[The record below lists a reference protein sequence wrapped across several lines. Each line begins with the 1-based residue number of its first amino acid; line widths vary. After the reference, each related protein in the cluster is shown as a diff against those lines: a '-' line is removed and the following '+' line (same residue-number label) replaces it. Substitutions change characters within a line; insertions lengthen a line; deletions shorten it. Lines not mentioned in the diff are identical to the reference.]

1 MTQDE
6 LLTAVKNQLRLCDG
20 YEGDAIASDRKKALD
35 YYFQRPRGD
44 EIPGRSQVIS
54 GDVSAMVEASLAQML
69 DAFSS
74 EHIAEFEPL
83 GPEDEDQAQLES
95 DAVQYFVM
103 SRANGFLELAQAIK
117 DALLLRNGIVKVWV
131 EERRDSTT
139 RTLKGVTE
147 DALPSLLTIPSTEV
161 KVLKFDPDTG
171 ELRMRLTAVKKK
183 FRCEALPPE
192 NFLYMSN
199 WDSLELQAIPFC
211 AERHLDMRSDLVEL
225 GFPRAKVDRLDK
237 FASSKTDA
245 VARNPRQTVSVPSAT
260 SDPSQDSIEWYECF
274 VLIDADGDGIAERHR
289 VCLSGGELL
298 LDDTSSKTVPYAAGA
313 ALLDSH
319 RFTGI
324 SLFDKLK
331 QTQDTTT
338 GLQRAL
344 MDNVNTTTKNRLA
357 YLDGKVNVDDVS
369 DGRPNGGIRVKANVA
384 DIRAAV
390 MPFAVPDTSANIL
403 ANIEYQ
409 KSVRSEMGG
418 AALDL
423 QTASMQIGGD
433 RMGSQGLD
441 RAYSVV
447 EQLCAMQ
454 TRIIAATLIRS
465 TFLIAHQMLR
475 DWYTEAVPIKRNG
488 KWFAP
493 VPAQWP
499 ARECVTV
506 RVGMSAGER
515 ARQAGALMTMLQ
527 QQVQL
532 AQFGMEGVLVNLPG
546 FYRTLTDWA
555 RVADIRNPEQYLV
568 DPESPEAQK
577 AMNAKNAQA
586 AQAKN
591 AQQQLMNQALG
602 LEQLRT
608 AFEKY
613 KTDSQLQ
620 FDYWNAVLGAEVE
633 EAKIAGTAT
642 TELLKAKAAGKA
654 KVNGANGSDEATRE
668 ATRDESAPR
677 ENLQ

>member
-6 LLTAVKNQLRLCDG
+6 LLTAVKHRLTLCDG
-20 YEGDAIASDRKKALD
+20 YEGDTIASDRKKALD

-44 EIPGRSQVIS
+44 ELPGRSQVIS

-74 EHIAEFEPL
+74 DHIAEFEPL

-103 SRANGFLELAQAIK
+103 SRANGFIELAQAIK

-131 EERRDSTT
+131 EERRDTT
-139 RTLKGVTE
+139 TKTLKGVTE
-147 DALPSLLTIPSTEV
+147 DALPSLLSIPNTEV
-161 KVLKFDPDTG
+161 KVLKYDPDAG
-171 ELRMRLTAVKKK
+171 ELRMRITAVKKK

-192 NFLYMSN
+192 NFLYLSQ

-211 AERHLDMRSDLVEL
+211 AERHIDTRSDLLEL
-225 GFPRAKVDRLDK
+225 GFQKSKVERLDK

-245 VARNPRQTVSVPSAT
+245 SARNPGQSVSVPAALL
-260 SDPSQDSIEWYECF
+260 DKSQDQIEWYECF
-274 VLIDADGDGIAERHR
+274 ALLDADEDGIAERHR
-289 VCLSGGELL
+289 VCVSGNELL
-298 LDDTSSKTVPYAAGA
+298 LDEPSSVVPYAAGA
-313 ALLDSH
+313 ALLASH

-324 SLFDKLK
+324 SLYDKLK

-369 DGRPNGGIRVKANVA
+369 DGRPNGGIRVKANVQ
-384 DIRAAV
+384 DIRVAV

-409 KSVRSEMGG
+409 KAVRSEMGG
-418 AALDL
+418 ASLDL
-423 QTASMQIGGD
+423 QTANMQIGGD

-454 TRIIAATLIRS
+454 TRIIGATLIRS
-465 TFLIAHQMLR
+465 TFLLAHQMLR
-475 DWYTEAVPIKRNG
+475 DWYREPVPIKRNG
-488 KWFAP
+488 KWFSP

-499 ARECVTV
+499 PRQCVTV

-515 ARQAGALMTMLQ
+515 ARQANALLVMLEKQ
-527 QQVQL
+527 AQL

-568 DPESPEAQK
+568 DPESPEAVK
-577 AMNAKNAQA
+577 AMQDKNAAA

-591 AQQQLMNQALG
+591 AQQQLMNQALA

-608 AFEKY
+608 AFDKY
-613 KTDSQLQ
+613 KSDSELQ
-620 FDYWNAVLGAEVE
+620 FRYYDAVLSAEVE
-633 EAKIAGTAT
+633 EAKIAGQAT
-642 TELLKAKAAGKA
+642 TELLKAKEQGKVKA
-654 KVNGANGSDEATRE
+654 NGNGATPPGESTERE
-668 ATRDESAPR
+668 PVARGNS
-677 ENLQ
+677 Q